1 MKTLRPYII
10 ILLLLTTAA
19 TGCKKFLEQDPYNRL
34 SIDDIFKDV
43 EGARTTLIGCYDNLK
58 ETGHYLRNFGLYAD
72 IAGGNIKYGR
82 ATSQPFLN
90 TYNFANSNVTDQNDL
105 APFYE
110 VAYNTIYRANNI
122 FANINKIAD
131 ATTLQRN
138 FMLAEA
144 YTLRALSHF
153 DLVRVFA
160 QPYNFTADAS
170 HKGIVYRTQNTG
182 ANTVVG
188 EPVSVKE
195 VYTQLVRD
203 LDSARILYKNG
214 ASIYASG
221 SANSYLSYDAATALL
236 CRVMLNME
244 NWTRANELATEL
256 IGSNRYG
263 LVSNSAFVNSWQR
276 NGSPNMD
283 QEAIFLLFAR
293 TDVNQSSY
301 GENFVVGNTN
311 IGNWVATNDLLNL
324 YEATDVRSRSIM
336 YTAIATNG
344 VTNWYTKK
352 YSGVNSTSNNQKI
365 IRISEIWLSR
375 AEARAQADDL
385 TGALAD
391 LNRIRQRGNA
401 AAPALA
407 LTNKQQVL
415 DSIFVE
421 RRREL
426 CFEGHLLFDIVRQ
439 KRNLVRT
446 DCSGSNCSIN
456 YPSPLFAV
464 PIPTQ
469 R

>member
-1 MKTLRPYII
+1 MTFKKYIS
-10 ILLLLTTAA
+10 ILLLMAIA
-19 TGCKKFLEQDPYNRL
+19 TSGCRKFLEQEPYNRL
-34 SIDDIFKDV
+34 SVDDIFKDV

-82 ATSQPFLN
+82 ATVQPFLN
-90 TYNFANSNVTDQNDL
+90 TYNFTNTNAVDLNDL
-105 APFYE
+105 APFYQ

-122 FANINKIAD
+122 LEYINKIAD
-131 ATTLQRN
+131 ATQPQRN
-138 FMLAEA
+138 FLMAEA
-144 YTLRALSHF
+144 YSLRALSHF

-160 QPYNFTADAS
+160 QPYNFTPDAS
-170 HKGIVYRTQNTG
+170 HKGIVYRRQNTG
-182 ANTVVG
+182 ANVVIG
-188 EPVSVKE
+188 EPATVKE
-195 VYTQLVRD
+195 VYTQLVSD
-203 LDSARILYKNG
+203 LDSARLLYKNG
-214 ASIYASG
+214 ASIYAG
-221 SANSYLSYDAATALL
+221 GNANSYMSYNGATALL
-236 CRVMLNME
+236 CRVMLYMQ
-244 NWTRANELATEL
+244 NWSSANALATEL
-256 IGSNRYG
+256 ISSNQYG
-263 LVSNSAFVNSWQR
+263 LISNGSYVNSWQR
-276 NGSPNMD
+276 AASPNMD

-301 GENFVVGNTN
+301 GENFVPNNTN
-311 IGNWVATNDLLNL
+311 IGNWVATTDLLNL
-324 YEATDVRSRSIM
+324 YEATDVRSTNSM
-336 YTAIATNG
+336 YNAITTSG

-352 YSGVNSTSNNQKI
+352 YNGINSTSNNQKI
-365 IRISEIWLSR
+365 IRISEVWLNR

-385 TGALAD
+385 TGALSD

-439 KRNLVRT
+439 KRNLIRN
-446 DCSGSNCSIN
+446 DCTGANCSII
-456 YPSPLFAV
+456 YPSPLFVV